1 MTTALVNRARN
12 GDELAFAELF
22 AMHVDRCFAIAY
34 RILRDVERAED
45 ATQQALLLAWRDLP
59 QLRDPDRFEA
69 WLQRLL
75 INQCYQMAGR
85 QRRWLSHIRT
95 LPMEA
100 AVEPDHY
107 LAIEEREILEHA
119 FAALSPEQ
127 RAVFVLHHHVGM
139 PLASIASTLGVPLG
153 TVKSRLHYATRLL
166 RAALSEDGHDRRS
179 GKWTA

>member
-1 MTTALVNRARN
+1 MTAALVNRARH
-12 GDELAFAELF
+12 GDELAYAELF

-59 QLRDPDRFEA
+59 QLRDAERFEP

-85 QRRWLSHIRT
+85 QRRWISHIRT
-95 LPMEA
+95 LPMET
-100 AVEPDHY
+100 AVERDPY
-107 LAIEEREILEHA
+107 LAIEEREILDHA
-119 FAALSPEQ
+119 FAGLSPEQ
-127 RAVFVLHHHVGM
+127 RAVFVLHHHIGL
-139 PLASIASTLGVPLG
+139 PLGSIASTLDVPLG

-166 RAALSEDGHDRRS
+166 REALTEDRRDRT
-179 GKWTA
+179 GEVIA